1 MKTKNKL
8 VFQSI
13 GIKEDAKN
21 VMFLSKKKGIYEHIA
36 PMDFAEHLRKS
47 NVSDNCDVYFVDFY
61 EMDIMS
67 DISILVKV
75 YGMYNI

>member
-13 GIKEDAKN
+13 GIKGDAKN
-21 VMFLSKKKGIYEHIA
+21 VMFLSKKGIYENIA

-61 EMDIMS
+61 EMDIMR

>member
-1 MKTKNKL
+1 
-8 VFQSI
+8 
-13 GIKEDAKN
+13 
-21 VMFLSKKKGIYEHIA
+21 
-36 PMDFAEHLRKS
+36 MDFAEHLRKS

-61 EMDIMS
+61 EMDIMR